1 MPNGYDEYEEDAV
14 TDLVPGPGVICPDA
28 PLAVPAR

>member
-14 TDLVPGPGVICPDA
+14 VDLVHDPVVICPDA